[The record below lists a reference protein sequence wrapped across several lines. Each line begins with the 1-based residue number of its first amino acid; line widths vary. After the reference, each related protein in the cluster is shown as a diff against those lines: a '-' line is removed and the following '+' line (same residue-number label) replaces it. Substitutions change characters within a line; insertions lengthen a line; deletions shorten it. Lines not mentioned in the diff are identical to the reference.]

1 MDLIQIVAIGSDL
14 VWVCD
19 QAGLPIKLDDARRI
33 HELIGAYI
41 ETRSEAEIE
50 AFTRDIVATRYPG
63 MYPQMFGEK

>member
-1 MDLIQIVAIGSDL
+1 MDLIQIAAIGNEL

-41 ETRSEAEIE
+41 ATRSEADIDR
-50 AFTRDIVATRYPG
+50 FTREVVATRYPS